1 MPKILKNGVQEAEFL
16 RILDKIT
23 KKLSYTFK
31 FGYHSAED
39 IKQQA
44 AIFALE
50 GLEKYDN
57 KRPLE
62 NFLWTHIRNRLFNFK
77 RDKYQ
82 RPDKPCLSCPH
93 HRPNQQNFCGK
104 YFHQSECKEYSSWCK
119 RNDSK
124 KNIMRPMVVDNLN
137 ELFKSNQVTDFL
149 QNSEILNKIDHNLP
163 VKYREHYL
171 KMLHGDKVS
180 KSAQR
185 TVIEQISLILQ
196 INNA

>member
-1 MPKILKNGVQEAEFL
+1 MTEEQVIQIINNIANSLASK
-16 RILDKIT
+16 
-23 KKLSYTFK
+23 FK
-31 FGYHSAED
+31 FGYHELED
-39 IKQQA
+39 MRQQA
-44 AIFALE
+44 RLFAWE
-50 GLEKYDN
+50 GIDNYDGI
-57 KRPLE
+57 RPLE

-82 RPDKPCLSCPH
+82 SPDKPCLSCPH

-104 YFHQSECKEYSSWCK
+104 YFHQSECKEYTSWCK

-180 KSAQR
+180 KSDQR

-196 INNA
+196 INND

>member
-1 MPKILKNGVQEAEFL
+1 M
-16 RILDKIT
+16 
-23 KKLSYTFK
+23 
-31 FGYHSAED
+31 
-39 IKQQA
+39 KQQA

-50 GLEKYDN
+50 GLNKYDN

-149 QNSEILNKIDHNLP
+149 QNSEILNKIDNNLP

-171 KMLHGDKVS
+171 KMLHGDKVA
-180 KSAQR
+180 KSDQR

-196 INNA
+196 INND